1 MPKGQITRDM
11 IIAEVIKRYPAT
23 EKVFKKYFGKG
34 CFTCPGSKNEDVQF
48 GSMMHNVD
56 TDVMITEL
64 NRAIQK
70 GKQPH
75 PLKGSS
81 P

>member
-1 MPKGQITRDM
+1 MPEDITEERITKEM
-11 IIAEVIKRYPAT
+11 IIAAVIEQYPAT

-56 TDVMITEL
+56 TNVVIKEL
-64 NRAIQK
+64 NRAVKK
-70 GKQPH
+70 GK
-75 PLKGSS
+75 
-81 P
+81 